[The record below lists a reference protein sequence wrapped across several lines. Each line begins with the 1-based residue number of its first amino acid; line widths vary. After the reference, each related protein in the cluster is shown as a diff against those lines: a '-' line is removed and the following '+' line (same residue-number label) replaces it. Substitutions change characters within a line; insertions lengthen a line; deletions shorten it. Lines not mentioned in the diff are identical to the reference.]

1 MNVSRYVDLTNRSAQ
16 ITTQQI
22 LKYIYRLYIL
32 KIVFPEIPQQD
43 TLVFPR
49 MQLFLKKD
57 VLQVPTKTILRIM
70 YYHFDN
76 LRSKEYHNPYIALLA
91 RLKNL

>member
-1 MNVSRYVDLTNRSAQ
+1 MNVSRYVDPTNKSTQ

-22 LKYIYRLYIL
+22 LKYIYRLCIL

-57 VLQVPTKTILRIM
+57 VLQVPTKT
-70 YYHFDN
+70 
-76 LRSKEYHNPYIALLA
+76 LLE
-91 RLKNL
+91 LCITTLTTLDQKNTTTHI